1 MGKIFTGVVARGIA
15 MFRKPH
21 KKEMIGLDQRQILE
35 LEVIVVDRDKEAALK
50 FLEAPIYRPIKK
62 KKQAHCKPPF

>member
-1 MGKIFTGVVARGIA
+1 MEG
-15 MFRKPH
+15 
-21 KKEMIGLDQRQILE
+21 KEMIGLDQRQILE

-50 FLEAPIYRPIKK
+50 FLEEYIYRPIKK

>member
-1 MGKIFTGVVARGIA
+1 MEG
-15 MFRKPH
+15 
-21 KKEMIGLDQRQILE
+21 KEMIGLDQRQILE

-50 FLEAPIYRPIKK
+50 FLEEHIYRPIKK